1 MDSNRRIPKFKF
13 VAFVLVVAL
22 ALAAFKIPLDTFAAS
37 TTIVHIVR
45 PGENLSSIASRYGV
59 SVAALQRENGI
70 SNPDYIY
77 VGERLRIPGAGVSSG
92 TAPVM
97 TTRQAPAEAPSRPS
111 HGYRRVGTTVYV
123 VRPGDTLYGVSLRF
137 GVSVADIV
145 AVNHLR
151 STLIW
156 VGQRLLIPHGYAA
169 PPYRVVPTRV
179 PATPTHHFVPSDPS
193 RLSFYYVV
201 RPGDTLYM
209 LALRFHTTVSAI
221 KTLNRLIAD
230 WLYIGQRLRIP
241 EGGSYYEMPVPVA
254 TRVSGPPV
262 SQTLPAIQPTAVPTP
277 AFTPAP
283 VATRV
288 ASPTPAP
295 TPTFDKPTS
304 PYGGSIK

>member
-13 VAFVLVVAL
+13 VAFVLIVAL
-22 ALAAFKIPLDTFAAS
+22 VLAAFQIPLDTFAAS
-37 TTIVHIVR
+37 TIIHIVR

-70 SNPDYIY
+70 SNPDFIY
-77 VGERLRIPGAGVSSG
+77 VGERLRIPAAGASSG
-92 TAPVM
+92 AP
-97 TTRQAPAEAPSRPS
+97 TIASARQTPAEAPSHPS
-111 HGYRRVGTTVYV
+111 YGYSRGGKTVYV

-145 AVNHLR
+145 AINHLR
-151 STLIW
+151 TTLIW
-156 VGQRLLIPHGYAA
+156 VGQRLLIPRGHAA
-169 PPYRVVPTRV
+169 PPYRVAPTGVPSV
-179 PATPTHHFVPSDPS
+179 PTHHFVPSDPS

-209 LALRFHTTVSAI
+209 LALRFHTTISAI
-221 KTLNRLIAD
+221 KTLNRLTAD

-241 EGGSYYEMPVPVA
+241 ESGSDYKLPVPVA
-254 TRVSGPPV
+254 TRVSRPPA
-262 SQTLPAIQPTAVPTP
+262 SQTFPTIHPTAAPTP

-283 VATRV
+283 VVTPAP
-288 ASPTPAP
+288 SPTPAP

-304 PYGGSIK
+304 PYGGGIK